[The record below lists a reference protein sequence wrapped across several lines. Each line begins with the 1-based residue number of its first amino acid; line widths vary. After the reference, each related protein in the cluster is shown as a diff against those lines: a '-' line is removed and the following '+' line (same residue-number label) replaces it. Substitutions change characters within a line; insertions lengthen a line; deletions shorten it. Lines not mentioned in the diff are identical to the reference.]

1 MAWWGVNLLPLVE
14 IFMTIHGE
22 RPLLAAVRMLP
33 QAIASSGI
41 SIVLAIFPSLISRPR
56 WTITVGMIACIVG
69 YLLMT
74 RPHDYRA
81 YYWRFL
87 FPGFFIGSAGNMA
100 SHG

>member
-1 MAWWGVNLLPLVE
+1 
-14 IFMTIHGE
+14 
-22 RPLLAAVRMLP
+22 
-33 QAIASSGI
+33 
-41 SIVLAIFPSLISRPR
+41 
-56 WTITVGMIACIVG
+56 MIACIVG